1 MSELLID
8 SKWGCDMVGF
18 CFGMICLEAMWRTDW
33 TEMRLEGRKIKEEI
47 SEKCW

>member
-1 MSELLID
+1 M
-8 SKWGCDMVGF
+8 
-18 CFGMICLEAMWRTDW
+18 GMICLEAMWRTDW